1 MKEYRFQEINGM
13 DKSFGILQKIIQSAN
28 MRHKVIAS
36 NIANSD
42 TPGYKARDVKFS
54 GVLNNEVKLL
64 TTDPKHIGSKNGG
77 KVSREVIIENDPS
90 WGDRNNVEL
99 DVEVAKMTE
108 NSLRHEAALRILN
121 SKIRM
126 YKSAIRGR

>member
-1 MKEYRFQEINGM
+1 M
-13 DKSFGILQKIIQSAN
+13 DKGFGILQKIIQASN
-28 MRHKVIAS
+28 VRHKVIAS

-42 TPGYKARDVKFS
+42 TPGYKARDVKFTNF
-54 GVLNNEVKLL
+54 LNNEVKLL
-64 TTDPKHIGSKNGG
+64 TTDPKHIGNKNGG
-77 KVSREVIIENDPS
+77 KAGAEVITESDPS

-126 YKSAIRGR
+126 YKNAIRGR

>member
-1 MKEYRFQEINGM
+1 M
-13 DKSFGILQKIIQSAN
+13 DKSFSILHKMIQAAN
-28 MRHKVIAS
+28 TRHKVIAS

-54 GVLNNEVKLL
+54 GVLNNEVRMS
-64 TTDPKHIGSKNGG
+64 TTDPKHIQGKNGG
-77 KVSREVIIENDPS
+77 NAGGTVITENDLS

-108 NSLRHEAALRILN
+108 NSLRHEASLKILN

-126 YKSAIRGR
+126 YRNAIRTR

>member
-1 MKEYRFQEINGM
+1 M
-13 DKSFGILQKIIQSAN
+13 DKSFGILQKIVQSAN
-28 MRHKVIAS
+28 MRQKVIAS

-42 TPGYKARDVKFS
+42 TPGYKARDVKFT
-54 GVLNNEVKLL
+54 GVLNNEVKLSN
-64 TTDPKHIGSKNGG
+64 TDPKHIQSKNGG
-77 KVSREVIIENDPS
+77 KVSGGVIMENDLS

-108 NSLRHEAALRILN
+108 NSLRHEAALKLLN

-126 YKSAIRGR
+126 YKSALRSR

>member
-1 MKEYRFQEINGM
+1 M
-13 DKSFGILQKIIQSAN
+13 DKSFGILQKIIQSSN
-28 MRHKVIAS
+28 ERHKVIAS

-42 TPGYKARDVKFS
+42 TPGYKAKDVKFT

-64 TTDPKHIGSKNGG
+64 TTDPKHMKSKNSGKSGG
-77 KVSREVIIENDPS
+77 EIITENDLS

-108 NSLRHEAALRILN
+108 NSLRHDAAIRILN
-121 SKIRM
+121 SKIKMFRN
-126 YKSAIRGR
+126 AISRR

>member
-1 MKEYRFQEINGM
+1 M
-13 DKSFGILQKIIQSAN
+13 DKGFGMLQKMIQAAN
-28 MRHKVIAS
+28 TRQKVIAS

-42 TPGYKARDVKFS
+42 TPGYKAKDVKFS
-54 GVLNNEVKLL
+54 GILNNEVKLS
-64 TTDPKHIGSKNGG
+64 TTDPKHIQNKNGG
-77 KVSREVIIENDPS
+77 KASGVVITENDLS

-108 NSLRHEAALRILN
+108 NSLRHEAALKILN

-126 YKSAIRGR
+126 YKTAIRGR

>member
-1 MKEYRFQEINGM
+1 M
-13 DKSFGILQKIIQSAN
+13 DKSFGILQKIVQEAN
-28 MRHKVIAS
+28 MRQKVIAS

-42 TPGYKARDVKFS
+42 TPGYKAKDVKFNNF
-54 GVLNNEVKLL
+54 LNNEVKLL
-64 TTDPKHIGSKNGG
+64 TTDPKHIESKSGG
-77 KVSREVIIENDPS
+77 KVSGEVVMENELS

-121 SKIRM
+121 SKIKM
-126 YKSAIRGR
+126 YMNAIKGR

>member
-1 MKEYRFQEINGM
+1 M
-13 DKSFGILQKIIQSAN
+13 DKSFGILHKMIQASSA
-28 MRHKVIAS
+28 RHKVIAS

-42 TPGYKARDVKFS
+42 TPGYKAKDVKFS
-54 GVLNNEVKLL
+54 GVLNNEVRMA
-64 TTDPKHIGSKNGG
+64 TTDPKHIQGKNGG
-77 KVSREVIIENDPS
+77 KGSSTVEVENDLS

-108 NSLRHEAALRILN
+108 NSLRHEASLKILN

-126 YKSAIRGR
+126 YKNAIRTR

>member
-1 MKEYRFQEINGM
+1 M
-13 DKSFGILQKIIQSAN
+13 DKGFGILQKIVQAAN
-28 MRHKVIAS
+28 MRQKVIAS

-42 TPGYKARDVKFS
+42 TPGFKARDVKFS
-54 GVLNNEVKLL
+54 GVLSNEVKMS
-64 TTDPKHIGSKNGG
+64 TTDPKHIQGKNGG
-77 KVSREVIIENDPS
+77 KGSGTVITENDLS

-108 NSLRHEAALRILN
+108 NSLRHEAALKILN

-126 YKSAIRGR
+126 YRNAIRTR

>member
-1 MKEYRFQEINGM
+1 M
-13 DKSFGILQKIIQSAN
+13 DKSFGIHQKMIQTAN
-28 MRHKVIAS
+28 TRHKVIAS

-42 TPGYKARDVKFS
+42 TPGYKAKDVKFS
-54 GVLNNEVKLL
+54 GVLNNEVKLS
-64 TTDPKHIGSKNGG
+64 TTDPKHIQSKTGG
-77 KVSREVIIENDPS
+77 KGSGTVITENDLS

-108 NSLRHEAALRILN
+108 NSLRHEASLKILN

-126 YKSAIRGR
+126 YRNAIRTR

>member
-1 MKEYRFQEINGM
+1 M
-13 DKSFGILQKIIQSAN
+13 DKGFGILQKIVQTAN
-28 MRHKVIAS
+28 TRQKVIAS

-54 GVLNNEVKLL
+54 SVLNNEVKLS
-64 TTDPKHIGSKNGG
+64 TTDPKHIQNKNGRKG
-77 KVSREVIIENDPS
+77 SGVVIAENDLS

-108 NSLRHEAALRILN
+108 NSLRHEAALKILN

-126 YKSAIRGR
+126 YKNALRTR

>member
-1 MKEYRFQEINGM
+1 M
-13 DKSFGILQKIIQSAN
+13 DKSFGVLQKMIQAAN
-28 MRHKVIAS
+28 TRQKVITS

-42 TPGYKARDVKFS
+42 TPGYKAKDVKFS
-54 GVLNNEVKLL
+54 GVLNNEVKLS
-64 TTDPKHIGSKNGG
+64 TTDPKHIQNKNGG
-77 KVSREVIIENDPS
+77 NGSSSVITENDLS

-108 NSLRHEAALRILN
+108 NSLRHEASLKILN

-126 YKSAIRGR
+126 YKNALRSR